1 MSERIKRAKRMNRI
15 MTAVFYAVAVFFL
28 ILLAAFAGKVII
40 GGLIGAKPE
49 MFGFDR
55 QGCIGNQLFNT
66 VYLVLVALVC
76 SVPVGVFAG
85 ICLAIYAK
93 QGILTRFLR
102 ICIETLSS
110 LPSIVVGLFGYL
122 VFLVFMGMGK
132 SLLAGALSVSILT
145 LPLLTTTTE
154 DAVKGLP
161 EGYFQGSLGLG
172 ATKWQSVFHVIL
184 PACIPRIMTGV
195 ILAAGR
201 GFGEA
206 AALLYTTGSGSTLRW
221 GNWDF
226 TSPTSPLN
234 LLRPAETLSTQ
245 IWNLQINGQDR
256 ALADLASA
264 VLLLLVL
271 VFNIAANAW
280 SRKIEAKNSG
290 EKAGVKVRRLRHIPR
305 GERTRRPD
313 PGSGAHGRGALHP
326 ASAPAAAGGV

>member
-1 MSERIKRAKRMNRI
+1 M
-15 MTAVFYAVAVFFL
+15 
-28 ILLAAFAGKVII
+28 
-40 GGLIGAKPE
+40 
-49 MFGFDR
+49 
-55 QGCIGNQLFNT
+55 
-66 VYLVLVALVC
+66 
-76 SVPVGVFAG
+76 
-85 ICLAIYAK
+85 
-93 QGILTRFLR
+93 
-102 ICIETLSS
+102 
-110 LPSIVVGLFGYL
+110 
-122 VFLVFMGMGK
+122 
-132 SLLAGALSVSILT
+132 
-145 LPLLTTTTE
+145 
-154 DAVKGLP
+154 
-161 EGYFQGSLGLG
+161 
-172 ATKWQSVFHVIL
+172 IL

-290 EKAGVKVRRLRHIPR
+290 EKA
-305 GERTRRPD
+305 
-313 PGSGAHGRGALHP
+313 
-326 ASAPAAAGGV
+326 

>member
-76 SVPVGVFAG
+76 SGSVPVGVFAG
-85 ICLAIYAK
+85 IYLAIYAK

-145 LPLLTTTTE
+145 LPLL
-154 DAVKGLP
+154 G
-161 EGYFQGSLGLG
+161 Q
-172 ATKWQSVFHVIL
+172 
-184 PACIPRIMTGV
+184 R
-195 ILAAGR
+195 AAGR
-201 GFGEA
+201 IFSGQPGTGSYEVAVCLPCDPPGVHPQDHDRGCPGGRAGLRRGGCPSVHDRFGEHA
-206 AALLYTTGSGSTLRW
+206 AVGQLGLHVAHK
-221 GNWDF
+221 
-226 TSPTSPLN
+226 
-234 LLRPAETLSTQ
+234 PAQS
-245 IWNLQINGQDR
+245 
-256 ALADLASA
+256 
-264 VLLLLVL
+264 
-271 VFNIAANAW
+271 
-280 SRKIEAKNSG
+280 
-290 EKAGVKVRRLRHIPR
+290 
-305 GERTRRPD
+305 
-313 PGSGAHGRGALHP
+313 
-326 ASAPAAAGGV
+326 AAAGGDTVHADLESADQRPGPRACGSGFGSPSPARAGL

>member
-1 MSERIKRAKRMNRI
+1 MKERMRRAKRTDRI
-15 MTAVFYAVAVFFL
+15 MTVVFYAVAVFFL
-28 ILLAAFAGKVII
+28 VLLAAFAGKVII
-40 GGLIGAKPE
+40 GGFLEAKPE
-49 MFGFDR
+49 MFGFER
-55 QGCIGNQLFNT
+55 QGTIGNQLFNT
-66 VYLVLVALVC
+66 IYLVFISLLC

-85 ICLAIYAK
+85 IYLAVYAK
-93 QGILTRFLR
+93 DGPLTKFLR

-122 VFLVFMGMGK
+122 VFLVFIGMGK

-145 LPLLTTTTE
+145 IPLLTTTTE
-154 DAVKGLP
+154 DAIRGLP

-172 ATKWQSVFHVIL
+172 ATKWQSVFHVVL

-221 GNWDF
+221 GNWDI

-245 IWNLQINGQDR
+245 IWNLQINGQDP
-256 ALADLASA
+256 ALADLAA
-264 VLLLLVL
+264 AILLLLVL
-271 VFNIAANAW
+271 VFNVAANAW
-280 SRKIEAKNSG
+280 SRRIEARNAG
-290 EKAGVKVRRLRHIPR
+290 EKV
-305 GERTRRPD
+305 
-313 PGSGAHGRGALHP
+313 
-326 ASAPAAAGGV
+326 

>member
-40 GGLIGAKPE
+40 GGFLGAKPE

-76 SVPVGVFAG
+76 SVPVGIFAG
-85 ICLAIYAK
+85 IYLAVYAK

-206 AALLYTTGSGSTLRW
+206 AALLYTTGLGSTLRW

-271 VFNIAANAW
+271 AFNIAANAW

-290 EKAGVKVRRLRHIPR
+290 EKA
-305 GERTRRPD
+305 
-313 PGSGAHGRGALHP
+313 
-326 ASAPAAAGGV
+326 